1 MITQSSIDKL
11 KEHIDIV
18 EVVGWYTQLKK
29 NGANFKACCPF
40 HNEDTPS
47 FVVSPAK
54 QIYHCFGCG
63 AGGDGIKF
71 VMEHEHVDF
80 GEAIEIIAQK
90 SNFTLEYAR
99 GQERTSDYSV
109 MQRMNAYFL
118 SQRTPD
124 IMNYLTLRGL
134 SAEGINEWEIG
145 FAQTSMQ
152 TMKFVNESFLDKQS
166 LLDFGVIGQKEGRT
180 YCYWQNRIMLPI
192 YSNNDKIIGFNGRI
206 VDKGDPKYLNSP
218 QTKFFNKSM
227 LLFGLHKARKAI
239 NDARKVI
246 VTEGCFDV
254 IAFHQ
259 IDIKYTV
266 ATLGTALGEGH
277 LPKLKQF
284 GAYIILAYDGDNAGI
299 TAAFKA
305 AVLLSHAGL
314 DGGVVLFPSGKD
326 PADMVRDREIEMIH
340 KLLETPTS
348 FIPYVLD
355 TIIRRYD
362 ISSPV
367 KKEQALKECQEY
379 MKGLTP
385 LLRDEYALYLAK
397 VLRIDALHVKQKQP
411 PKVAQRNVTVEDFG
425 ELSILKAAVLKEGY
439 INTMLEMVDVSCFE
453 KHSDLFHHVLNN
465 HEETAQILACRCDIP
480 ELDEEGLKKQLLA
493 LVKRR
498 YFRYLEELHSSVSI
512 PHKIKKINEVALR
525 LKRLKEGHLVHWGSV

>member
-11 KEHIDIV
+11 KDRIDIV

-63 AGGDGIKF
+63 VGGDAIAF
-71 VMEHEHVDF
+71 VMNHEHVDY
-80 GEAIEIIAQK
+80 GEALEIIAQK

-99 GQERTSDYSV
+99 GQERAVDYGV

-118 SQRTPD
+118 SHRSD
-124 IMNYLTLRGL
+124 EVKHYLTYRGL
-134 SAEGINEWEIG
+134 SKQSIEEWEIG
-145 FAQTSMQ
+145 FAPTSMQ
-152 TMKFVNESFLDKQS
+152 TMKFIDSSFLDKQS

-180 YCYWQNRIMLPI
+180 FCYWQNRIMLPI
-192 YSNNDKIIGFNGRI
+192 YSNNDKIVGFNGRI
-206 VDKGDPKYLNSP
+206 IDKGEPKYLNSP
-218 QTKFFNKSM
+218 QTKFFNKSVI
-227 LLFGLHKARKAI
+227 LFGLHKARKAI
-239 NDARKVI
+239 NDAKKII

-284 GAYIILAYDGDNAGI
+284 GAYIVLAYDGDKAGI

-326 PADMVRDREIEMIH
+326 PADMVRDGEIATIH

-355 TIIRRYD
+355 TIVRRYD
-362 ISSPV
+362 ISDPV
-367 KKEQALKECQEY
+367 KKEQALKECHEY

-411 PKVAQRNVTVEDFG
+411 PKAPQKSNTEDLG
-425 ELSILKAAVLKEGY
+425 ELAVLKAAVLKEGN
-439 INTMLEMVDVSCFE
+439 INTMLEIVDVSCFK
-453 KHSDLFHHVLNN
+453 KHSDLFQHVLNDN
-465 HEETAQILACRCDIP
+465 EDVAQILACRCDIP
-480 ELDEEGLKKQLLA
+480 ELDEEGLKKQLLTLA
-493 LVKRR
+493 QRR
-498 YFRYLEELHSSVSI
+498 YFEYLAELHASTSI
-512 PHKIKKINEVALR
+512 PHKIKKINEVARR
-525 LKRLKEGHLVHWGSV
+525 LKQLKEGHLVHWGKV